1 MVDPNI
7 ALFELHT
14 IINNTTRISENSKML
29 GVDLRLINQAINAN
43 PDCVDEE
50 MVSRIHKINAVTAQ
64 YLDACTRWR
73 KAILDLYGKTLVA
86 RNLN

>member
-7 ALFELHT
+7 AFFELHT

-29 GVDLRLINQAINAN
+29 GVDLRLIDQAIASN
-43 PDCVDEE
+43 PNCVDEE
-50 MVSRIHKINAVTAQ
+50 MVSRIHKINMMTRQ

-73 KAILDLYGKTLVA
+73 KAILDLYGKTLNA
-86 RNLN
+86 K